1 MRDREPRPAH
11 PRREQRQSELRVF
24 GLHACLAVFRRRR
37 EAIRKVYLEKDRL
50 GALREV
56 IAHCVANRIGYRLL
70 PGEELEKLTKSQ
82 HHEGVCF
89 EVLRAPLQSLDDALA
104 ALRPDAPAWF
114 AWLDGV
120 GNPHNLGAML
130 RTAAHFGCAGL
141 ILPRDAGLGLSGAA
155 CRVAEGGAEAVPLIG
170 IDNAERA
177 IDLATE
183 QVTLARKILGELENT
198 RGQAARGQ
206 GASARSSLQGF
217 KAKLRDLNMGI
228 SDAKEFAQR
237 AAEDAKDAHADVK
250 DAYAAAKDGAEAAV
264 ALAEKLQS
272 GFADVIKAVT
282 AMVVEAEIRETA
294 PPSADATSAPAT
306 DAKS

>member
-1 MRDREPRPAH
+1 MLGLRDDK
-11 PRREQRQSELRVF
+11 QVLCL
-24 GLHACLAVFRRRR
+24 GLHLKRD
-37 EAIRKVYLEKDRL
+37 IRTL
-50 GALREV
+50 GQR
-56 IAHCVANRIGYRLL
+56 
-70 PGEELEKLTKSQ
+70 
-82 HHEGVCF
+82 
-89 EVLRAPLQSLDDALA
+89 
-104 ALRPDAPAWF
+104 
-114 AWLDGV
+114 
-120 GNPHNLGAML
+120 
-130 RTAAHFGCAGL
+130 
-141 ILPRDAGLGLSGAA
+141 LSGLTAGNKYTFVLKRPNV
-155 CRVAEGGAEAVPLIG
+155 RVDVY
-170 IDNAERA
+170 NAERA

-250 DAYAAAKDGAEAAV
+250 DAYTAAKDGAEAAV
-264 ALAEKLQS
+264 ALAEKLQA
-272 GFADVIKAVT
+272 GFGDVVKAVT

-294 PPSADATSAPAT
+294 PPSADAASAPAT

>member
-120 GNPHNLGAML
+120 GNPHNLGALL
-130 RTAAHFGCAGL
+130 RSAAHFEVAGVIVPTSSPL
-141 ILPRDAGLGLSGAA
+141 DLSGAA
-155 CRVAEGGAEAVPLIG
+155 ARVAEGGAEFVPMARVDDVHAALQALR
-170 IDNAERA
+170 DA
-177 IDLATE
+177 DFDVVAT
-183 QVTLARKILGELENT
+183 VPAGAANLYASRL
-198 RGQAARGQ
+198 AARSVLVFGAEGEGMSRELIAAATQ
-206 GASARSSLQGF
+206 RLSIPGSGRVESLNIAASA
-217 KAKLRDLNMGI
+217 
-228 SDAKEFAQR
+228 
-237 AAEDAKDAHADVK
+237 
-250 DAYAAAKDGAEAAV
+250 AV
-264 ALAEKLQS
+264 LLAEYWRQ
-272 GFADVIKAVT
+272 T
-282 AMVVEAEIRETA
+282 RH
-294 PPSADATSAPAT
+294 
-306 DAKS
+306 

>member
-1 MRDREPRPAH
+1 MRERESRPPH

-24 GLHACLAVFRRRR
+24 GLHACLAVFQRRR
-37 EAIRKVYLEKDRL
+37 AAVRKVYLEKDRL

-56 IAHCVANRIGYRLL
+56 IAHCVANRIGYRIL

-104 ALRPDAPAWF
+104 AIAPAAPAWF

-170 IDNAERA
+170 IDAVEPA
-177 IDLATE
+177 IAQLHRRDFALLAT
-183 QVTLARKILGELENT
+183 VVRGGEDVF
-198 RGQAARGQ
+198 
-206 GASARSSLQGF
+206 ASAMPR
-217 KAKLRDLNMGI
+217 
-228 SDAKEFAQR
+228 R
-237 AAEDAKDAHADVK
+237 AVVVM
-250 DAYAAAKDGAEAAV
+250 GAEETGMSAALQARCDRRV
-264 ALAEKLQS
+264 GIPGSGAVESLNVSAAFAVFAALWAAQS
-272 GFADVIKAVT
+272 
-282 AMVVEAEIRETA
+282 R
-294 PPSADATSAPAT
+294 S
-306 DAKS
+306 

>member
-11 PRREQRQSELRVF
+11 PRREQRHSELRVF
-24 GLHACLAVFRRRR
+24 GLHACMAVFRHRRD
-37 EAIRKVYLEKDRL
+37 AIRKVYLEKERL
-50 GALREV
+50 GTLREV

-177 IDLATE
+177 IAGLHRHHFELFATVVRGGGDVFTE
-183 QVTLARKILGELENT
+183 PLPKRAVIVMGAEETGMSEALMARCDRRIGIPGSGAVESLNVSAAFAVFAALW
-198 RGQAARGQ
+198 AAR
-206 GASARSSLQGF
+206 SRS
-217 KAKLRDLNMGI
+217 
-228 SDAKEFAQR
+228 
-237 AAEDAKDAHADVK
+237 
-250 DAYAAAKDGAEAAV
+250 
-264 ALAEKLQS
+264 
-272 GFADVIKAVT
+272 
-282 AMVVEAEIRETA
+282 
-294 PPSADATSAPAT
+294 
-306 DAKS
+306 

>member
-1 MRDREPRPAH
+1 MRERGFDWEARTAH
-11 PRREQRQSELRVF
+11 PRREQRQSEMRVF
-24 GLHACLAVFRRRR
+24 GLHACLAVFGRRRA
-37 EAIRKVYLEKDRL
+37 AIRKVYLDKDRL

-104 ALRPDAPAWF
+104 ALAPDAPAWF

-141 ILPRDAGLGLSGAA
+141 ILSRDAGLGLSGAA

-170 IDNAERA
+170 IDDADRAIAILHRHRFSLLATVVRGGDDVFAAPMPERA
-177 IDLATE
+177 VI
-183 QVTLARKILGELENT
+183 VM
-198 RGQAARGQ
+198 
-206 GASARSSLQGF
+206 GAEEAG
-217 KAKLRDLNMGI
+217 M
-228 SDAKEFAQR
+228 SDALR
-237 AAEDAKDAHADVK
+237 ARCDARV
-250 DAYAAAKDGAEAAV
+250 GIPG
-264 ALAEKLQS
+264 S
-272 GFADVIKAVT
+272 G
-282 AMVVEAEIRETA
+282 VVESLNV
-294 PPSADATSAPAT
+294 SAAFAVFAALWAAQSR
-306 DAKS
+306 S